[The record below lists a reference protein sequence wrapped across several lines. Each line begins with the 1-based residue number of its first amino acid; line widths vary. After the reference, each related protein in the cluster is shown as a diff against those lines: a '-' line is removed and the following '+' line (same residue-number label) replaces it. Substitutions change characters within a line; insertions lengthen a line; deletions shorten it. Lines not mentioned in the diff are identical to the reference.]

1 MKLLYVVSTLS
12 RCGPTNQLYN
22 IVMNVVALGHEVT
35 LVVLSPEPKDSMSL
49 HFEKLDIRIVRFDS
63 SRLTGFLVG
72 KLKMKKLLA
81 SVSPDCIHTQGFRA
95 DVLLASLKSSIPHC
109 CTIRNFPQLDYKMTY
124 GKLLASYM
132 VWRHVKAM
140 RNISVC
146 VGVSDSVVDN
156 LNRTFKLTNVTSV
169 LNGVDTDS
177 FYPASAGEK
186 NLLRKKLSLPATK
199 IIWVCSGHLS
209 PRKDPLFLVDAFNR
223 GVFPEGH
230 ALLFIG
236 EGELERECRDASNSE
251 DIYFAGRVSNVSEY
265 LRACD
270 FYISSSVAEGMP
282 NAALE
287 ALGSGLPVL
296 LSDIPPHRELL
307 KVGGEIGVL
316 YILSSIDSLSAAVEI
331 IDNGNGSKR
340 WSGIVQITLS
350 SFSAEA
356 MANKYVSIYSDCIK
370 EN

>member
-22 IVMNVVALGHEVT
+22 IVMNVVALGYEVT

-49 HFEKLDIRIVRFDS
+49 HFEKLDIRIIRFDS
-63 SRLTGFLVG
+63 SRLAGFLVG

-81 SVSPDCIHTQGFRA
+81 LVSPDCIHTQGFRA

-109 CTIRNFPQLDYKMTY
+109 CTIRNFPQLDYRMTY

-140 RNISVC
+140 RNVSVC

-156 LNRTFKLTNVTSV
+156 LSRTFKLTNVTSI
-169 LNGVDTDS
+169 LNGVDTDG
-177 FYPASAGEK
+177 FYPASPSEK
-186 NLLRKKLSLPATK
+186 ISLRKKLSIPITK
-199 IIWVCSGHLS
+199 KIWVCSGHLS

-236 EGELERECRDASNSE
+236 EGELDQECRDASNSE
-251 DIYFAGRVSNVSEY
+251 DVYFAGRVSNVSEY

-270 FYISSSVAEGMP
+270 FYISSSLAEGMP

-296 LSDIPPHRELL
+296 LSDIPPHRELINR
-307 KVGGEIGVL
+307 GGDIGVL
-316 YILSSIDSLSAAVEI
+316 YRLSSIDSLSAAVSV
-331 IDNGNGSKR
+331 IDDGNDSMK
-340 WSGIVQITLS
+340 WSGIFQIALS
-350 SFSAEA
+350 TFSAEA
-356 MANKYVSIYSDCIK
+356 MAKKYVSIYSDCIK